1 MQEHQRKAY
10 DLKSFCEAFSIG
22 RTKVYQEIREGKL
35 KTLKVG
41 RRTIITAQAADD
53 WLNSLPSGAK

>member
-1 MQEHQRKAY
+1 MQDYQRRAY
-10 DLKSFCEAFSIG
+10 DLKGFCEIFSIG

-41 RRTIITAQAADD
+41 RRTIITAQAADE
-53 WLNSLPSGAK
+53 WLNSLPNGSK